1 MRLRTKNEKILFGV
15 MLVIVFGMVN
25 FYGYNWLAKKQ
36 AALELT
42 AAELRADQAEARV
55 DLKDL
60 DESTK
65 RQAWIKQHQPAL
77 GEADTAKAQVL
88 DEVSKR
94 ARDNKLEIL
103 EQGLVEDVTQD
114 AGGAQIGVTL
124 KVKGSMENLVRWLT
138 ALQKPD
144 QFYAVSKFSLKA
156 DEDQKS
162 MVCTLQLARY
172 YFKEGS

>member
-1 MRLRTKNEKILFGV
+1 MLLRTKSEKILFAA
-15 MLVIVFGMVN
+15 MLTIIFGGAN
-25 FYGYNWLAKKQ
+25 FYGYKWLAQKQ
-36 AALELT
+36 VALELA

-60 DESTK
+60 DESTQ
-65 RQAWIKQHQPAL
+65 RQAWIKQHEPVL

-103 EQGLVEDVTQD
+103 EQGLVEEVTHD

-124 KVKGSMENLVRWLT
+124 KVKGSMEDLVRWLT

-172 YFKEGS
+172 FKEGS

>member
-1 MRLRTKNEKILFGV
+1 MWFGV
-15 MLVIVFGMVN
+15 LLAIVFGAAN
-25 FYGYNWLAKKQ
+25 FYGYKWLAQKQ
-36 AALELT
+36 TTLQFT
-42 AAELRADQAEARV
+42 QAELRADQAEARV

-65 RQAWIKQHQPAL
+65 RQAWIKEHEPVL

-103 EQGLVEDVTQD
+103 EQGLVEEVTHD

-124 KVKGSMENLVRWLT
+124 KVKGQATDPSRVKRVSNMSINVR
-138 ALQKPD
+138 
-144 QFYAVSKFSLKA
+144 
-156 DEDQKS
+156 ED
-162 MVCTLQLARY
+162 
-172 YFKEGS
+172 